1 MPKAGAPDAAPFSQ
15 SSSRIRLMDGGVV
28 NSSSSEQVALG
39 LKLARLGQ
47 WNEAVAAYQEALRID
62 PNNPDAFFNLGF
74 VYYELGLD
82 AEAQEAFANAEALRT
97 TPQKCDPSQL

>member
-1 MPKAGAPDAAPFSQ
+1 MYRSNPDGGPDAKKMP
-15 SSSRIRLMDGGVV
+15 GGSLDS
-28 NSSSSEQVALG
+28 NSAEQIALG
-39 LKLARLGQ
+39 LKLARLGK

-97 TPQKCDPSQL
+97 TAQKCDPSQL